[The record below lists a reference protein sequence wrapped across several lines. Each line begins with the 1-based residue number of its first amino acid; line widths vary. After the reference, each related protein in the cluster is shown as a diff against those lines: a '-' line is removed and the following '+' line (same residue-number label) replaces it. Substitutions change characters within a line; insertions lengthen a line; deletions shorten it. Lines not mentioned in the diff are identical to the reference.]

1 LLPFKEKFE
10 HEITNSLLS
19 IVEQIISNS
28 SILDFEGSMRDVEKY
43 GYKIKLAQKNKKLNR
58 KIFLE

>member
-1 LLPFKEKFE
+1 MLPFKEKFE

-43 GYKIKLAQKNKKLNR
+43 GYKIKLAQKIKN
-58 KIFLE
+58 